1 MRPVTLTLVLGVVLG
16 LADPS
21 RSIDL
26 TGTWQEVTNST
37 CKGLNASGGKIA
49 LKQHDVGF
57 ADLPL
62 SQSGSTLTSYQDG
75 YLFSFAGYV
84 YGQTGGDTGQ
94 GILEKCGGDAT
105 VLLTYRILK
114 AKTFPTNSKGVSGK
128 MTTLYVYGH
137 PSSSYSCN
145 VTWERISTDDPGGAS
160 CD

>member
-1 MRPVTLTLVLGVVLG
+1 MRRVALTLAALALG

-21 RSIDL
+21 ASIDL
-26 TGTWQEVTNST
+26 TGTWREVTNST
-37 CKGLNASGGKIA
+37 CKGLDASGGKIA
-49 LKQHDVGF
+49 LKQRDVGF

-62 SQSGSTLTSYQDG
+62 SQSGTTLTAYQDG

-94 GILEKCGGDAT
+94 GILEKCGGDIN

-114 AKTFPTNSKGVSGK
+114 AKTFPANSKGVSGK
-128 MTTLYVYGH
+128 LTALYVYGH
-137 PSSSYSCN
+137 PGSGYSCN
-145 VTWERISTDDPGGAS
+145 VTFERVSTEDPGAAS